1 MNNELKIFENEKFG
15 RIRSVMVDNEP
26 YFVGKDIAE
35 ALGYKNTR
43 DALNKHVDSDDKR
56 IIQRSQIATIENYIP
71 KEVFPV
77 NFVNAEIPTRG
88 FTFINESGI
97 YALIFGSK
105 MPDAKD
111 FKHWV
116 TSEVLP
122 SIRKHGTYMTDQK
135 IEDIILNPDTVI
147 KLAQELK
154 SEREE
159 KKRLAEKVEFDKPK
173 VTFANSVI
181 ASKRAI
187 LVRELAKLLKQNH
200 IDIGQNR
207 LYKWLRENGYIVQ
220 KGLEPTQKSM
230 NLQLFEVEETVYFV
244 KNAPRVNFI
253 TKVTPKGQVYFI
265 NKLTKERDYVR
276 G

>member
-1 MNNELKIFENEKFG
+1 MNEIKIFENEEFG
-15 RIRSVMVDNEP
+15 KIRSVMVNNEP
-26 YFVGKDIAE
+26 YFVAKDICDILE
-35 ALGYKNTR
+35 IKNSR
-43 DALNKHVDSDDKR
+43 DAMTRLDEDEKAGVVLTDGSQNRNMTAVNEYGLYNLILASRKSEAKAFKR
-56 IIQRSQIATIENYIP
+56 WITH
-71 KEVFPV
+71 EV
-77 NFVNAEIPTRG
+77 I
-88 FTFINESGI
+88 
-97 YALIFGSK
+97 
-105 MPDAKD
+105 
-111 FKHWV
+111 
-116 TSEVLP
+116 P
-122 SIRKHGTYMTDQK
+122 SIRKHGAYMTEQR

-154 SEREE
+154 TEREE
-159 KKRLAEKVEFDKPK
+159 KKKLAEKVEFDKPK

-207 LYKWLRENGYIVQ
+207 LYQWLRDNGYIVQ

-244 KNAPRVNFI
+244 RNAPRVNFI

-265 NKLTKERDYVR
+265 NKLTKERDCMR
-276 G
+276 E

>member
-71 KEVFPV
+71 K
-77 NFVNAEIPTRG
+77 AEIPTRG

-116 TSEVLP
+116 TNEVLP
-122 SIRKHGTYMTDQK
+122 SIRKHGAYMTDQK

-154 SEREE
+154 TEREE
-159 KKRLAEKVEFDKPK
+159 KKKLAEKVEFDRPK

-207 LYKWLRENGYIVQ
+207 LYQWLRDNGYVVQ

-230 NLQLFEVEETVYFV
+230 NLQLFEVEETVYFIR
-244 KNAPRVNFI
+244 NAPRVNFI

-265 NKLTKERDYVR
+265 NKLTKERNCMR
-276 G
+276 E

>member
-1 MNNELKIFENEKFG
+1 
-15 RIRSVMVDNEP
+15 
-26 YFVGKDIAE
+26 
-35 ALGYKNTR
+35 
-43 DALNKHVDSDDKR
+43 
-56 IIQRSQIATIENYIP
+56 
-71 KEVFPV
+71 
-77 NFVNAEIPTRG
+77 
-88 FTFINESGI
+88 
-97 YALIFGSK
+97 
-105 MPDAKD
+105 
-111 FKHWV
+111 
-116 TSEVLP
+116 
-122 SIRKHGTYMTDQK
+122 MTDQK

-159 KKRLAEKVEFDKPK
+159 KKRLTEKVEFDKPK
-173 VTFANSVI
+173 VMFANSVI

>member
-1 MNNELKIFENEKFG
+1 MTE
-15 RIRSVMVDNEP
+15 
-26 YFVGKDIAE
+26 
-35 ALGYKNTR
+35 
-43 DALNKHVDSDDKR
+43 
-56 IIQRSQIATIENYIP
+56 QR
-71 KEVFPV
+71 
-77 NFVNAEIPTRG
+77 
-88 FTFINESGI
+88 
-97 YALIFGSK
+97 
-105 MPDAKD
+105 
-111 FKHWV
+111 
-116 TSEVLP
+116 
-122 SIRKHGTYMTDQK
+122 

-154 SEREE
+154 TEREE
-159 KKRLAEKVEFDKPK
+159 KKKLAEKVEFDKPK

-187 LVRELAKLLKQNH
+187 FVRELAKLLKQNH

-207 LYKWLRENGYIVQ
+207 LYQWLRDNGYIVQ

-244 KNAPRVNFI
+244 RNAPRVNFI

-265 NKLTKERDYVR
+265 NKLTKERDCVR

>member
-1 MNNELKIFENEKFG
+1 MNNELKIFENEEFG
-15 RIRSVMVDNEP
+15 KIRSVMVNNEP
-26 YFVGKDIAE
+26 YFVVKDICDILELSNPTMAISRLDEDERTKLNLGRQGE
-35 ALGYKNTR
+35 ANCVNEYGLYSLILASRKPE
-43 DALNKHVDSDDKR
+43 AKAFKR
-56 IIQRSQIATIENYIP
+56 WITH
-71 KEVFPV
+71 EV
-77 NFVNAEIPTRG
+77 I
-88 FTFINESGI
+88 
-97 YALIFGSK
+97 
-105 MPDAKD
+105 
-111 FKHWV
+111 
-116 TSEVLP
+116 P
-122 SIRKHGTYMTDQK
+122 SIRKHGAYMTDQK

-154 SEREE
+154 AEREE

-207 LYKWLRENGYIVQ
+207 LYQWLRDNGYIVQ

-244 KNAPRVNFI
+244 RNAPRVNFI
-253 TKVTPKGQVYFI
+253 TKVTPKGQVYLSLI
-265 NKLTKERDYVR
+265 HI
-276 G
+276 